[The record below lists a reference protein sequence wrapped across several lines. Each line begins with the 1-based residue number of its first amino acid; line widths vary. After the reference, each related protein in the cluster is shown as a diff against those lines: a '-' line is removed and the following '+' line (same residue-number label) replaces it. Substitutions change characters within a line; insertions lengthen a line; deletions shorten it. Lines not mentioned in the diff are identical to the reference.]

1 MQQTSFSQR
10 DCARLLNSLK
20 LFRLSKSKGG
30 KKALSA
36 RELNSCTN
44 LLLPRF
50 PWAVCQREVLV
61 HIFNGEGGR
70 KKEISLSFHNLP
82 NAVSSLLAS
91 EVLSFQTYMIMSRII
106 FLGFAIFQGR
116 KLILSSRNEASGH
129 LAISVLLPAS
139 YRNQKKKMFPRYHT
153 FHYLFLSC
161 WLNFSHCLFLFNE
174 KSFTPEAIFPQ
185 KTASIV
191 TIFHIFSFHPHLLR
205 NICIDRWRW
214 DSRVLPGL
222 WIQSWLSGHAISA
235 RNWPGTIQAQPSPRS
250 LHCCCKAVPEQHHS
264 GGWKTSSNFL
274 AMFSSDQFIAICS
287 CASSAFCFNS
297 SFPSFVFT
305 SLLYL

>member
-139 YRNQKKKMFPRYHT
+139 YRNQKKKCFHATTHFIICSYLAGWIFLTVYFYSMRNHLPQKQYFPRKLPALLQFSIFFPSTLTCYET
-153 FHYLFLSC
+153 FALTDEGGIAGFSQGSGFSPGSQDMPSLPETGQAPSKLSPALVPSTAAARLFQS
-161 WLNFSHCLFLFNE
+161 STTQVAE
-174 KSFTPEAIFPQ
+174 K
-185 KTASIV
+185 
-191 TIFHIFSFHPHLLR
+191 HLL
-205 NICIDRWRW
+205 I
-214 DSRVLPGL
+214 
-222 WIQSWLSGHAISA
+222 SWLCLVVIS
-235 RNWPGTIQAQPSPRS
+235 
-250 LHCCCKAVPEQHHS
+250 L
-264 GGWKTSSNFL
+264 
-274 AMFSSDQFIAICS
+274 
-287 CASSAFCFNS
+287 
-297 SFPSFVFT
+297 
-305 SLLYL
+305 